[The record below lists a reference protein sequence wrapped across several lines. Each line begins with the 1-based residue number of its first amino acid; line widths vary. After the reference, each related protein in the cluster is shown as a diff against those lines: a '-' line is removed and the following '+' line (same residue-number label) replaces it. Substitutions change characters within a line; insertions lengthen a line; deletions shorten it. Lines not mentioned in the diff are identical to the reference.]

1 MLVPAH
7 DKRDYDFAIKYNLK
21 ITPVIDSSEPLP
33 YLGDGKHINSDIAN
47 GVKNDTAA
55 EKIYNALTKLRQAR
69 KTNNYKLRD

>member
-1 MLVPAH
+1 VPAH